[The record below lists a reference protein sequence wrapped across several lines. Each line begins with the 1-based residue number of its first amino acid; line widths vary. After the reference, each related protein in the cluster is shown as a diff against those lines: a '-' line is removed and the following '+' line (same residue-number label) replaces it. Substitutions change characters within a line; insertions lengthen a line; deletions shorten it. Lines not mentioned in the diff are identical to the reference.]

1 MQKPADVIIAGA
13 GLAGLLTLCE
23 LSRRH
28 PTWTFELVEREPWIG
43 GRLRLSSREH
53 GSWSCGLH
61 AMGAE
66 LFDYVQSVLQPDDTE
81 ILQSFHPREGFGVL
95 AAQKISTAKGT
106 SILAPEVA
114 KAVGGTA
121 ATRDWNMLIE
131 LFAKEAG
138 TVQQQGEEQGQE
150 LAQAHAFNQVWKGDK
165 KSAALIVL
173 EHLAHLW
180 GVPELSPASAQI
192 LSARALQAAKGQW
205 TGPWDRLFEPL
216 IGDLRSQDRLIV
228 HTRAQIMAAK
238 YEEKTWQ
245 LATTVGAIRGQ
256 RLVVAQSPWEATPW
270 LPKDLWP
277 SKLLNIASKTK
288 PVSLVILSQHRTDN
302 MVDLPQ
308 TLMIPAEEVQVQI
321 DAHQICYQATLNFEL
336 TVQAPAVVKAVKRLK
351 RARKKLETVNP
362 ELKTE
367 GEHIALLPVAWAQ
380 TVAPSEQ
387 RWLEKMDGA
396 NVQRSHLG
404 YCGDAYGAEADSD
417 RNLIA
422 SVKAVCEAMS

>member
-23 LSRRH
+23 LSRRY

-43 GRLRLSSREH
+43 GRLRLTSREH

-66 LFDYVQSVLQPDDTE
+66 LFDYVQSVLQPEDSE
-81 ILQSFHPREGFGVL
+81 LLQAFRPREGFGVL
-95 AAQKISTAKGT
+95 AAQKISIAKGP

-121 ATRDWNMLIE
+121 ATRDWNMLLE
-131 LFAKEAG
+131 LFEKEAA
-138 TVQQQGEEQGQE
+138 TEQE
-150 LAQAHAFNQVWKGDK
+150 HAQAFNQVWKGDK

-180 GVPELSPASAQI
+180 GVPEVSPASAQI
-192 LSARALQAAKGQW
+192 LAARALQGAKGQW
-205 TGPWDRLFEPL
+205 TGPWDRLFEPI
-216 IGDLRSQDRLIV
+216 IGNLRSQDRLMV

-245 LATTVGAIRGQ
+245 LATTVGPIRGQ

-288 PVSLVILSQHRTDN
+288 PVSLVILSQHRTDDK
-302 MVDLPQ
+302 VDLPQ

-362 ELKTE
+362 ELKGE

-380 TVAPSEQ
+380 TVAPAEQ

>member
-23 LSRRH
+23 LSRLH
-28 PTWTFELVEREPWIG
+28 PDWTFALVEREPWIG

-66 LFDYVQSVLQPDDTE
+66 LFDYVQSVLQTNDTE
-81 ILQSFHPREGFGVL
+81 ILQAFRPREGFGVL

-121 ATRDWNMLIE
+121 ATRDWNMLLE
-131 LFAKEAG
+131 LMEKEVA
-138 TVQQQGEEQGQE
+138 TEQE
-150 LAQAHAFNQVWKGDK
+150 HAQAFNQVWKGDK

-180 GVPELSPASAQI
+180 GVPELSPSSAQI
-192 LSARALQAAKGQW
+192 LAARALQSAKGQW

-216 IGDLRSQDRLIV
+216 IADLRSQDRLVI
-228 HTRAQIMAAK
+228 HTRAQIMAARRD
-238 YEEKTWQ
+238 EETKGSEAWQ
-245 LATTVGAIRGQ
+245 LATTVGPVRGQ

-288 PVSLVILSQHRTDN
+288 PVSLVILSQHRTDSYA
-302 MVDLPQ
+302 DLPQ

-321 DAHQICYQATLNFEL
+321 DATQICYQATLNYEL

-351 RARKKLETVNP
+351 RARKKLETVIP
-362 ELKTE
+362 DLKTE

-380 TVAPSEQ
+380 TVAPGEQ

-396 NVQRSHLG
+396 NVQRGHLG

>member
-28 PTWTFELVEREPWIG
+28 PNWTFALVEREPWIG

-61 AMGAE
+61 AIGAE
-66 LFDYVQSVLQPDDTE
+66 LFDYVQSVLQSSDAE
-81 ILQSFHPREGFGVL
+81 ILQSFHPRAGFGVL
-95 AAQKISTAKGT
+95 AAQKITTAKGT
-106 SILAPEVA
+106 SILAPDVA

-121 ATRDWNMLIE
+121 ATRDWAMLLE
-131 LFAKEAG
+131 LMEKEAA
-138 TVQQQGEEQGQE
+138 TEQE
-150 LAQAHAFNQVWKGDK
+150 HAQAFNQVWKGDK

-180 GVPELSPASAQI
+180 GVPELSPASAQV
-192 LSARALQAAKGQW
+192 LAARALQSAKGQW

-216 IGDLRSQDRLIV
+216 IGELRSQDRLSV

-238 YEEKTWQ
+238 YEDKAWQ
-245 LATTVGAIRGQ
+245 LATTVGPIRGE

-270 LPKDLWP
+270 LPKDVWP

-288 PVSLVILSQHRTDN
+288 PVSLVILSQHRTDDKA
-302 MVDLPQ
+302 DLPQ

-321 DAHQICYQATLNFEL
+321 DAKQICYQATLNFEL

-351 RARKKLETVNP
+351 RARKKLETVMP
-362 ELKTE
+362 ELKSE

-380 TVAPSEQ
+380 TVAPAEQ

-404 YCGDAYGAEADSD
+404 YCGDAYGAEPDSD
-417 RNLIA
+417 RNLMA

>member
-28 PTWTFELVEREPWIG
+28 PNWTFAMVEREPWIG

-61 AMGAE
+61 AIGAE
-66 LFDYVQSVLQPDDTE
+66 LFDYVQSVLQSSDTE
-81 ILQSFHPREGFGVL
+81 ILQAFHPRAGIGVL
-95 AAQKISTAKGT
+95 AAQKISTAQGT
-106 SILAPEVA
+106 SILAPDVA
-114 KAVGGTA
+114 KAMGGSA
-121 ATRDWNMLIE
+121 ATRDWAMLLE
-131 LFAKEAG
+131 LVEKEA
-138 TVQQQGEEQGQE
+138 TTEQE
-150 LAQAHAFNQVWKGDK
+150 HAQAFNQVWKGDK
-165 KSAALIVL
+165 KSATLIVL

-180 GVPELSPASAQI
+180 GVPELFHASAQV
-192 LSARALQAAKGQW
+192 LAARAQQSAKGQW

-216 IGDLRSQDRLIV
+216 IGELRSQDRLSV
-228 HTRAQIMAAK
+228 HTRAQIMASK
-238 YEEKTWQ
+238 YEDKAWQ
-245 LATTVGAIRGQ
+245 LATTVGPIRGE

-288 PVSLVILSQHRTDN
+288 PVSLVILSQHRTDDKAN
-302 MVDLPQ
+302 LPQ

-321 DAHQICYQATLNFEL
+321 DAQQICYQATLNFEL

-351 RARKKLETVNP
+351 RARKKLETVIP

-380 TVAPSEQ
+380 TVAPAEQ
-387 RWLEKMDGA
+387 RWLEKMDGV

-422 SVKAVCEAMS
+422 SVKAVCEAMN

>member
-23 LSRRH
+23 LSRRQ
-28 PTWTFELVEREPWIG
+28 PTWTFQLVEREPWIG
-43 GRLRLSSREH
+43 GRVRLSSRVH
-53 GSWSCGLH
+53 GSWSCGLN
-61 AMGAE
+61 AIGPE
-66 LFDYVQSVLQPDDTE
+66 LFDHVQSVLQSGDSE
-81 ILQSFHPREGFGVL
+81 MAKAFHPRQGFGVL
-95 AAQKISTAKGT
+95 AAQKIASVKGT
-106 SILAPEVA
+106 SVLAPEVA

-121 ATRDWNMLIE
+121 ATRDWNTLLE
-131 LFAKEAG
+131 LLEKEAG
-138 TVQQQGEEQGQE
+138 GSHEH
-150 LAQAHAFNQVWKGDK
+150 AQAFNQVWKGDK

-173 EHLAHLW
+173 EHMAHLW
-180 GVPELSPASAQI
+180 GVPELAPASAQI
-192 LSARALQAAKGQW
+192 LAARALQASKGQW
-205 TGPWDRLFEPL
+205 TGPWDQLFEPL
-216 IGDLRSQDRLIV
+216 IGDLRSQDRLEM
-228 HTRAQIMAAK
+228 HTRAQIMTAK
-238 YEEKTWQ
+238 YEDKIWQ
-245 LATTVGAIRGQ
+245 LATTVGVFEGQ

-277 SKLLNIASKTK
+277 SRLLNIAGKTK
-288 PVSLVILSQHRTDN
+288 PVSLVILSQHRNDKTA
-302 MVDLPQ
+302 DLPQ

-321 DAHQICYQATLNFEL
+321 DAQQVCYQATLNFEL

-351 RARKKLETVNP
+351 RARKKLETCCP

-367 GEHIALLPVAWAQ
+367 GEHIALIPVAWAQ

-387 RWLEKMDGA
+387 RWNEKMDGA

-422 SVKAVCEAMS
+422 SVQAVCEAMS

>member
-13 GLAGLLTLCE
+13 GLGGLLTLCE

-43 GRLRLSSREH
+43 GRLRLTSREH
-53 GSWSCGLH
+53 GTWSCGLH
-61 AMGAE
+61 AIGAE
-66 LFDYVQSVLQPDDTE
+66 LFDYVQSVLQTE
-81 ILQSFHPREGFGVL
+81 DAEISQAFHPRQGFGVL
-95 AAQKISTAKGT
+95 AAQKITTAKGT

-114 KAVGGTA
+114 KAMGGTA
-121 ATRDWNMLIE
+121 ATRDWGMLLE
-131 LFAKEAG
+131 LLEKEAG
-138 TVQQQGEEQGQE
+138 SEQDQ
-150 LAQAHAFNQVWKGDK
+150 AQAFNQVWKGDK
-165 KSAALIVL
+165 KSATLIVL

-180 GVPELSPASAQI
+180 GVPDLSPSSAQI
-192 LSARALQAAKGQW
+192 LAARALQASKGQW
-205 TGPWDRLFEPL
+205 SGPWDRLFEPL
-216 IGDLRSQDRLIV
+216 IADLRSQDRLIV

-245 LATTVGAIRGQ
+245 LATTVGAVTGQ

-277 SKLLNIASKTK
+277 SRLLNIASKTK

-302 MVDLPQ
+302 AADLPQ
-308 TLMIPAEEVQVQI
+308 TLVIPAEEVQVQI
-321 DAHQICYQATLNFEL
+321 DAQQICYQATLNYEL

-351 RARKKLETVNP
+351 RARKKLEAVNP
-362 ELKTE
+362 DLKTE

-422 SVKAVCEAMS
+422 SVQAVCDAMS

>member
-23 LSRRH
+23 LSRRY

-43 GRLRLSSREH
+43 GRLRLTSREH

-61 AMGAE
+61 VMGAE
-66 LFDYVQSVLQPDDTE
+66 LFDYVQSVLQSEDSE
-81 ILQSFHPREGFGVL
+81 ILKAFHPREGFGVL
-95 AAQKISTAKGT
+95 AAQKISIAKGA

-121 ATRDWNMLIE
+121 ATRDWTMLLE
-131 LFAKEAG
+131 LLEKEAG
-138 TVQQQGEEQGQE
+138 AEQEQ
-150 LAQAHAFNQVWKGDK
+150 AQAFNQVWKGDK

-180 GVPELSPASAQI
+180 GVPEVSPASSQI
-192 LSARALQAAKGQW
+192 LAARALQGAKGQW

-216 IGDLRSQDRLIV
+216 IGDLRSQDRLVV

-245 LATTVGAIRGQ
+245 LATTVGPIRGQ

-288 PVSLVILSQHRTDN
+288 PVSLVILSQHRTDDKA
-302 MVDLPQ
+302 DLPQ

-351 RARKKLETVNP
+351 RARKKLELVNP
-362 ELKTE
+362 ELKSE

-380 TVAPSEQ
+380 TVAPAEQ

-422 SVKAVCEAMS
+422 SVKAVCEALS

>member
-28 PTWTFELVEREPWIG
+28 PDWTFALVEREPWIG

-61 AMGAE
+61 AIGAE
-66 LFDYVQSVLQPDDTE
+66 LFDYVQSVLQSSDAE
-81 ILQSFHPREGFGVL
+81 ILQAFHPRAGFGVL
-95 AAQKISTAKGT
+95 AAQKITTAKGT
-106 SILAPEVA
+106 SILAPDVA

-121 ATRDWNMLIE
+121 ATRDWAMLLE
-131 LFAKEAG
+131 LMEKEA
-138 TVQQQGEEQGQE
+138 TTEQE
-150 LAQAHAFNQVWKGDK
+150 HAQAFNQVWKGDK

-180 GVPELSPASAQI
+180 GVPELSPASAQV
-192 LSARALQAAKGQW
+192 LAARALQSAKGQW

-216 IGDLRSQDRLIV
+216 IVELRSQDRLTV
-228 HTRAQIMAAK
+228 HTRAQIMAARR
-238 YEEKTWQ
+238 EAMPDGSEVWQ
-245 LATTVGAIRGQ
+245 LATTVGAFRGE

-270 LPKDLWP
+270 LPKDVWP

-288 PVSLVILSQHRTDN
+288 PVSLVILSQHRTDDKA
-302 MVDLPQ
+302 DLPQ

-321 DAHQICYQATLNFEL
+321 DAQQICYQATLNFEL

-351 RARKKLETVNP
+351 RARKKLETVMP

-380 TVAPSEQ
+380 TVAPAEQ

-396 NVQRSHLG
+396 NVQRRHLG